1 MRQPIKIRSLDDK
14 AGLAVFLQ
22 TQGPRLEKQIQD
34 SLIPHLIMSTTHAS
48 LGAAADERK
57 ARLAKLKSLK
67 RKQPSDEVVP
77 PESTRSPS
85 PPASPDVTKLHLS
98 GRNYDSEAKGPKL
111 GFEAPPTLA
120 LEKTLEQQAREVED
134 EIRRKAEEEEQDD
147 KGVDLF
153 KLQPKK
159 PNWDLKRDLDK
170 KLEVFNVRTENAIA
184 RIVRERIEGAQK
196 AAKAKAGKE
205 TISASEGGEE
215 MGMEGVAL
223 VEGVK
228 LREREEEEEERREK
242 EDEEMQ

>member
-1 MRQPIKIRSLDDK
+1 
-14 AGLAVFLQ
+14 
-22 TQGPRLEKQIQD
+22 
-34 SLIPHLIMSTTHAS
+34 MSSTHAS

-67 RKQPSDEVVP
+67 RKQPSDEIVA

-85 PPASPDVTKLHLS
+85 PPAEPDVTKLHLS
-98 GRNYDSEAKGPKL
+98 GRNYDPEAKGPKL

-120 LEKTLEQQAREVED
+120 LEKTLEQQAREVEE

-170 KLEVFNVRTENAIA
+170 KLEILNVRTENAIA
-184 RIVRERIEGAQK
+184 KMVRERIEGAQQ
-196 AAKAKAGKE
+196 AATVKSGKGAV
-205 TISASEGGEE
+205 SASKGGDEV
-215 MGMEGVAL
+215 GMEGVAL
-223 VEGVK
+223 VESVK
-228 LREREEEEEERREK
+228 LREREEEEDERREK

>member
-1 MRQPIKIRSLDDK
+1 
-14 AGLAVFLQ
+14 
-22 TQGPRLEKQIQD
+22 
-34 SLIPHLIMSTTHAS
+34 MSATHAS

-67 RKQPSDEVVP
+67 RKQPSDDTEALAIAQ
-77 PESTRSPS
+77 SPS
-85 PPASPDVTKLHLS
+85 PPAEPDVAKLHLS

-111 GFEAPPTLA
+111 GFEAPPTQA
-120 LEKTLEQQAREVED
+120 VEKTLEQQARYVEE
-134 EIRRKAEEEEQDD
+134 EIRRKAEEEEEDD

-170 KLEVFNVRTENAIA
+170 KLEILNVRTENAIA
-184 RIVRERIEGAQK
+184 RMVRERIEGAQK
-196 AAKAKAGKE
+196 AAKSKAGNGAVG
-205 TISASEGGEE
+205 ASEGGEE

-228 LREREEEEEERREK
+228 LREREEEEERRER
-242 EDEEMQ
+242 EDDEI